1 MYRKVIVR
9 LLVLWCCFI
18 AMLFV
23 VTHEHTV
30 GNLSLASMQTTIYAS
45 GILVL
50 VVFWLIIFRVAM
62 EYKALKTSRNQSDKR
77 SQGPQA

>member
-1 MYRKVIVR
+1 MYKKVIVR

-18 AMLFV
+18 AMLFA
-23 VTHEHTV
+23 VTHERAA
-30 GNLSLASMQTTIYAS
+30 GNLSLANMQTTIYAS

-50 VVFWLIIFRVAM
+50 VIFWVIIFKVAM
-62 EYKALKTSRNQSDKR
+62 EYKALKRSRKQPDKN